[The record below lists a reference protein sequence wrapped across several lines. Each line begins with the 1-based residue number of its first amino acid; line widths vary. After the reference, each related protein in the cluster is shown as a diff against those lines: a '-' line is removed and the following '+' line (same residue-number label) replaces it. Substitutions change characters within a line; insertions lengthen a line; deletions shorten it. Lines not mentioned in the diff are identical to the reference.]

1 LFPRIATY
9 HKKDKTYQYL
19 VISESIRKNGQS
31 TIRDIAQLGNIERFI
46 TNDVENIIDG
56 LIKIFK
62 LEKYAL
68 SDEVEMVAALEH
80 GSIIFWQKFWQDLK
94 LASLIKLAVQ
104 QRHPMLELAV
114 EKYVEMMTINRC
126 IAPESKLGVM
136 TRWLPT
142 TSYAE
147 MQDYADLNT
156 EVNYFYRSLDYLI
169 EVKEELETAIF
180 ERLRNLF
187 SVTVKL
193 TFYDITS
200 TYFYGE
206 QSELGEL
213 GYSRDGRSECDQVV
227 VGVVTSYE
235 GYPLKHYVFKG
246 NTVDSTTVKAVVLD
260 LKQTFHIEE
269 TIFVGD
275 RGMITK
281 LNLADLENQGFDYIM
296 GVKMRQDELFE
307 MLLQQKQLSWPEPA
321 RTSTDHPKRQPL
333 QIIERRV
340 GVQDFLEWKTKEIL
354 HTHGIEVRDAALAD
368 FSAWLR
374 SLSDKSKVV
383 WKTGLRFLRTLT
395 SETKARRQIMIV
407 IRRYVG
413 RYERTY
419 RFVICRNPLRQAAT
433 GEKRGDALKRY
444 SKDLDKVLGQ
454 TAAKPV
460 DEVEK
465 ALNKV
470 FEGHAGQTYRKFFI
484 LERTQDRRWSGYRL
498 NESVIAAE
506 ADLDGVFAL
515 LSKRDDLPAEKVV
528 ESYKNLQ
535 EVETLFDDFKNFV
548 EVRPIRHRLEKR
560 VRAHIFI
567 CILALLLKRIFEI
580 NYLGNK
586 SITEAL
592 TEIACVKLVKYKL
605 KFSHREERQQT
616 LFKVTTISPN
626 QQKYF
631 KMIGMKNPTNL
642 EPFLWYGKK
651 K

>member
-1 LFPRIATY
+1 MFPCIATY

-31 TIRDIAQLGNIERFI
+31 TIRDIAQLGNIKHFTKI
-46 TNDVENIIDG
+46 DVQNIIAG

-80 GSIIFWQKFWQDLK
+80 GSIIFWQNFWNDLK
-94 LASLIKLAVQ
+94 LSALIKREVG
-104 QRHPMLELAV
+104 QRHRSLELPV
-114 EKYVEMMTINRC
+114 EKYVEMLTVNRC
-126 IAPESKLGVM
+126 VAPDSKLGVM

-142 TSYAE
+142 TSYTE
-147 MQDYADLNT
+147 MQGYADLST
-156 EVNYFYRSLDYLI
+156 DVTYFYRSMDYLI
-169 EVKEELETAIF
+169 EVKDELETAIF

-187 SVTVKL
+187 SVTVRL

-213 GYSRDGRSECDQVV
+213 GYSRDGRPECEQVV

-246 NTVDSTTVKAVVLD
+246 STTDSTTVQNVVAD
-260 LKQTFHIEE
+260 LKTRFHIEE

-281 LNLADLENQGFDYIM
+281 LNLADLEDQGFDYIM
-296 GVKMRQDELFE
+296 GVKMRQDELFG
-307 MLLQQKQLSWPEPA
+307 MLLAQGQLTFPEPA
-321 RTSTDHPKRQPL
+321 KAPKDHPKRQPL
-333 QIIERRV
+333 QIMERRV
-340 GVQDFLEWKTKEIL
+340 AIKDFLVWKTGEIL
-354 HTHGIEVRDAALAD
+354 REKKIVVSEAALAD

-374 SLSDKSKVV
+374 TLTNQDTPV
-383 WKTGLRFLRTLT
+383 WKTGLRALRALT
-395 SETKARRQIMIV
+395 GETKARRQIMTV
-407 IRRYVG
+407 VRRYVG

-419 RFVICRNPLRQAAT
+419 RFVICRNPLRQAAAK
-433 GEKRGDALKRY
+433 EKRAEALKRY
-444 SKDLDKVLGQ
+444 GQELDKALGQ
-454 TAAKPV
+454 AAEQPV

-465 ALNKV
+465 ALQKV
-470 FEGHAGQTYRKFFI
+470 FEGHEGRVYRKFFT
-484 LERTQDRRWSGYRL
+484 LERAADRRWSGYRL
-498 NESVIAAE
+498 NEALIASE
-506 ADLDGVFAL
+506 TELDGVFAL
-515 LSKRDDLPAEKVV
+515 LSSRDDLSAEKVV

-548 EVRPIRHRLEKR
+548 DVRPIRHRLNER
-560 VRAHIFI
+560 IRAHIFI

-580 NYLGNK
+580 NHLGGK
-586 SITEAL
+586 SITQPLA
-592 TEIACVKLVKYKL
+592 EIAGVKLIKYRL
-605 KFSHREERQQT
+605 KFSPREERQQT
-616 LFKVTTISPN
+616 LVKVTTISPN

-631 KMIGMKNPTNL
+631 KMIGLKNPSSL
-642 EPFLWYGKK
+642 EPFLWCGKK

>member
-1 LFPRIATY
+1 MFPRIATY

-31 TIRDIAQLGNIERFI
+31 TIRDIAQLGNIERFKI
-46 TNDVENIIDG
+46 ADIANIIDG
-56 LIKIFK
+56 LIKIFR

-68 SDEVEMVAALEH
+68 SDEVEIVSALEH
-80 GSIIFWQKFWQDLK
+80 GNIIFWRKFWQDMQLTT
-94 LASLIKLAVQ
+94 LIKQAVR
-104 QRHPMLELAV
+104 QRHRQLDLAV

-126 IAPESKLGVM
+126 VAPDSKLGVM

-142 TSYAE
+142 TSYTE
-147 MQDYADLNT
+147 MQGYADLKT
-156 EVNYFYRSLDYLI
+156 DVNYFYRSMDYLI
-169 EVKEELETAIF
+169 EVKDEVEAAIF

-206 QSELGEL
+206 QSELGEH
-213 GYSRDGRSECDQVV
+213 GYSRDGRPDCEQVV

-246 NTVDSTTVKAVVLD
+246 NTVDSTTVKVVVKD
-260 LKQTFHIEE
+260 LKSIFHIEE

-281 LNLADLENQGFDYIM
+281 LNMADLESKGFGYIM
-296 GVKMRQDELFE
+296 GVKIRQEDLFD
-307 MLLQQKQLSWPEPA
+307 MLLAQGQLIWPAPA
-321 RTSTDHPKRQPL
+321 QISSTHPKRQPL

-340 GVQDFLEWKTKEIL
+340 AVQEFLEWKVLEIL
-354 HTHGIEVRDAALAD
+354 RSYGIEAMDAGFAD
-368 FSAWLR
+368 IREWLR
-374 SLSDKSKVV
+374 SLKNDTIPD
-383 WKTGLRFLRTLT
+383 WKAVHRALQALT
-395 SETKARRQIMIV
+395 KESKARRQIMTV

-413 RYERTY
+413 RYEHTY
-419 RFVICRNPLRQAAT
+419 RYVICRNPLRQAASS
-433 GEKRGDALKRY
+433 GKRNEELKRY
-444 SKDLDKVLGQ
+444 SLELTKALEQSAGKPLD
-454 TAAKPV
+454 
-460 DEVEK
+460 DVEK
-465 ALNKV
+465 ALHKV
-470 FEGHAGQTYRKFFI
+470 FEGHAGRTYRKFFI
-484 LERTQDRRWSGYRL
+484 MERAADRRWIGYRL
-498 NESVIAAE
+498 NDALIAADAE
-506 ADLDGVFAL
+506 LDGVFAL
-515 LSKRDDLPAEKVV
+515 LTKRDDLSPEKVV

-548 EVRPIRHRLEKR
+548 DVRPIRHRLDER

-586 SITEAL
+586 SVTEPLA
-592 TEIACVKLVKYKL
+592 EIAAVKLVKYKL
-605 KFSHREERQQT
+605 KFSNREERRQT
-616 LFKVTTISPN
+616 MFKVTTIGPN

-631 KMIGMKNPTNL
+631 KMIGLKNPANL
-642 EPFLWYGKK
+642 EPFLWCGKK